1 MKRILGKLLYCL
13 TVNTV
18 MALEVAPVPPA
29 EGNGPEVFPLE
40 GKVEKI
46 IAGPKPENWQP
57 SGMSREDYL
66 DLIEPV
72 IRMAAKWVDD
82 DGAVIDPV
90 LKSEWAQTSP
100 RFAAPAA
107 ILLASG
113 RIPEHR
119 ELVFKVMDRACER
132 LSAPDS
138 KKNSPDFWMRE
149 LVTAYTVL
157 DGIAPEERR
166 AKWRESLA
174 KVIPEQHY
182 KEVDPTG
189 KKIAGFNNWCIYSA
203 AGESMREAAG
213 IGGVPETV
221 YGNAFFDRYVEP
233 QLKHFTAYG
242 MYRDPGD
249 PITYDITTRLQLAAA
264 LAWGYQ
270 GKLAPALS
278 ELLRRGGLTTLLF
291 VSPEGFVP
299 YGGRSAQFQ
308 YQEGITA
315 ALCEFEARR
324 YKTINPAL
332 AGAFKRQ
339 AHLSAAALRPYLIES
354 GVPRHIKNHFDINGL
369 HGCDSYGQY
378 SVYSL
383 FAASVIGLA
392 ALFADDGIAEAPAP
406 AEIGGYTL
414 YLRGP
419 FHKLVV
425 NAAGS
430 YLEYDT
436 AADLHYDATG
446 LGRVLAAGVP
456 FGMLPAMPFAAEPK
470 YKIADNLPGNVQN
483 LAIAPE
489 FRLMD
494 GRWMRLADRVEEGEV
509 EFEELEAMPGRVRF
523 VLRRR
528 VGEVMVEE
536 RGTVERGLIR
546 LEYEILGRVLEA
558 ALPFPVLVDDG
569 LNHGAVEI
577 RDGALVV
584 AMAGKSMQ
592 VKGSTVPVAAEM
604 VTNRNGVYRVFRVPF
619 DASQKLTL
627 DLRH

>member
-1 MKRILGKLLYCL
+1 MKRLIGVVMILAISG
-13 TVNTV
+13 VGA
-18 MALEVAPVPPA
+18 ALEVAPVPA
-29 EGNGPEVFPLE
+29 AAGNGLEAFPIE

-46 IAGPKPENWQP
+46 LAGPKPENWQP
-57 SGMSREDYL
+57 SGMRREDYL

-90 LKSEWAQTSP
+90 LKSEWGQTSP

-157 DGIAPEERR
+157 DGIAPGERR

-182 KEVDPTG
+182 KEVDPSG
-189 KKIAGFNNWCIYSA
+189 KKLASFHNWCIYSA

-213 IGGVPETV
+213 IGGVPGALF
-221 YGNAFFDRYVEP
+221 GNAFFDRYVEP
-233 QLKHFTAYG
+233 QFVHFTAYG
-242 MYRDPGD
+242 MYRDPND

-270 GKLAPALS
+270 GKLAPEIS

-291 VSPEGFVP
+291 VSPGGFVP

-324 YKTINPAL
+324 YKETNPTL

-354 GVPRHIKNHFDINGL
+354 DVPRHIKNHFDINSL
-369 HGCDSYGQY
+369 HGCDNYGQY

-419 FHKLVV
+419 FHKLFAS
-425 NAAGS
+425 AAGS

-446 LGRVLAAGVP
+446 LGRVLAAGMP

-470 YKIADNLPGNVQN
+470 YKIADHLPGNAHN

-494 GRWMRLADRVEEGEV
+494 GRLIRLADRTAEGEV
-509 EFEELEAMPGRVRF
+509 QFEELESTPGRVRF

-528 VGEVMVEE
+528 VGEVTVVES
-536 RGTVERGLIR
+536 VMIERGLIR
-546 LEYEILGRVLEA
+546 LEYEIRGRVLEA
-558 ALPFPVLVDDG
+558 ALPFPVLADDG
-569 LNHGAVEI
+569 LNHAAVEF
-577 RDGALVV
+577 RDGALLV
-584 AMAGKSMQ
+584 AMEGKSMQ
-592 VKGSTVPVAAEM
+592 VKANTVPEPAETA
-604 VTNRNGVYRVFRVPF
+604 TNRNGVCRVFRFPF
-619 DASQKLTL
+619 DATQKLTL
-627 DLRH
+627 DMRY

>member
-1 MKRILGKLLYCL
+1 MKRQIGVMMVLAIASLGA
-13 TVNTV
+13 
-18 MALEVAPVPPA
+18 ALEVAPAPPA
-29 EGNGPEVFPLE
+29 EGSGLEAFPIE
-40 GKVEKI
+40 GKVERI
-46 IAGPKPENWQP
+46 LTGPKPENWQP
-57 SGMSREDYL
+57 TGMSREDYL

-72 IRMAAKWVDD
+72 IRMAAQWVDD

-90 LKSEWAQTSP
+90 LKREWAQTSP
-100 RFAAPAA
+100 RFVAPAA

-138 KKNSPDFWMRE
+138 RQNSPDFWMRE

-166 AKWRESLA
+166 AKWRESLT

-189 KKIAGFNNWCIYSA
+189 KKLASFHNWCIYAA

-213 IGGVPETV
+213 IGGMPETV
-221 YGNAFFDRYVEP
+221 YGDAFFDRYVEP
-233 QLKHFTAYG
+233 QFGHFTAYG
-242 MYRDPGD
+242 MYRDPND

-270 GKLAPALS
+270 GKLAPKVS

-308 YQEGITA
+308 YQEGIAA

-324 YKTINPAL
+324 YKAINPAL

-354 GVPRHIKNHFDINGL
+354 EVPRHIKNHFDIDGL

-383 FAASVIGLA
+383 FAASVLGLA
-392 ALFADDGIAEAPAP
+392 ALFADDDIAEAPAP

-419 FHKLVV
+419 FHKLFAS
-425 NAAGS
+425 AAGS

-446 LGRVLAAGVP
+446 LGRILAAGMP
-456 FGMLPAMPFAAEPK
+456 FAMLPAMPFAAEPK
-470 YKIADNLPGNVQN
+470 YKIAGNLPGNAHN

-489 FRLMD
+489 FRGMD
-494 GRWMRLADRVEEGEV
+494 GRLIRLADRTEEGELL
-509 EFEELEAMPGRVRF
+509 FEEVESVPGRVRF

-528 VGEVMVEE
+528 VGEVTVEE
-536 RGTVERGLIR
+536 RVTMERGLIR
-546 LEYEILGRVLEA
+546 LEYEIRGRVLEA

-569 LNHGAVEI
+569 LNHAAVDI
-577 RDGALVV
+577 RDGAMVV
-584 AMAGKSMQ
+584 AMGGKGMQ
-592 VKGSTVPVAAEM
+592 IRGSAAPVMAETA
-604 VTNRNGVYRVFRVPF
+604 TNRNGVYRVFRFPF
-619 DASQKLTL
+619 DANQKLTL
-627 DLRH
+627 DLRY